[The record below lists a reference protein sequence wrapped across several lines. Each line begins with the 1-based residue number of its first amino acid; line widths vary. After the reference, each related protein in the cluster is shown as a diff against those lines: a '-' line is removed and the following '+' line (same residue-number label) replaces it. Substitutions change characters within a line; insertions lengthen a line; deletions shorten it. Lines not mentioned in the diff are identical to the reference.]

1 MKRWLILQ
9 NWHIAALFLGLAASA
24 ALFAWTTFNLYGVA
38 VANFNFIKQ
47 YGAMALFDGGL
58 QQFVEICFDGFVSL
72 LLFLLFKGCE
82 TEIVKRWR
90 DLHDGDE
97 KSDGTEQM

>member
-9 NWHIAALFLGLAASA
+9 NWNIAALFLGLAASA

-38 VANFNFIKQ
+38 VANFNFITQ

-58 QQFVEICFDGFVSL
+58 QQFVEICFDGLVSL

-82 TEIVKRWR
+82 TEIVRRWR
-90 DLHDGDE
+90 GLHEPESSVDI
-97 KSDGTEQM
+97 